1 MPAKIYFD
9 EYNPS
14 SDQARPEDVRKSL
27 SGLDYSPL
35 PKLTGRSVAMGL
47 LVSMGGLIFG
57 YDTGQISGFL
67 EMPSFLAEFGQTN
80 AQGQRYFS
88 NVRSGLIVSLLSIG
102 TLIGAL
108 CCAPIADKI
117 GRRIS
122 ITIGSGVVTVGFL
135 VQITATTAW
144 YQIMIGRF
152 IAGLGVGMLS
162 LLVPMY
168 LAETAPPWI
177 RGALVCSYQLFITA
191 GILIAA
197 LFNFAT
203 VSTIPNSPASWK
215 IVVGL
220 GFIWTVGL
228 GVGIL
233 FFPETPRYD
242 MKMDKRELAAK
253 TLCRVYGAATPN
265 HFAVYT
271 QLEEIQKR
279 LVIDQQMA
287 SDSTA
292 EELKAMWNAPRVP
305 YRVLLGILLQMFQQL
320 TGANFFFYFGTV
332 IFRSVSI
339 SSFVTQIILNA
350 INFVSAFGGLYLV
363 EYYGRRP
370 SLILGAIWMFICL
383 LIFASVGH
391 FKLNLDDPQ
400 STKGAGIVLIV
411 FACLFIVGFATTWGP
426 MVWAIQAE
434 LFPSRFRAKGMAM
447 STASNWIWNFCIG
460 FFTPFIFDAIGFE
473 YGYVFAACNFVAAL
487 LVFFCVIEGK
497 NRTLEEVDT
506 MYVEHVKPWKST
518 EWKAPSA
525 QEMRRIRREAG
536 EDVSLDDEEP
546 EKIVGDGASAEAT
559 GIDHLEHA

>member
-1 MPAKIYFD
+1 MLGYIYFD
-9 EYNPS
+9 VFNPA
-14 SDQARPEDVRKSL
+14 SDKQRPEDVRPSL

-35 PKLTGRSVAMGL
+35 PKMTGRSVAMGL

-67 EMPSFLAEFGQTN
+67 EMPSFLAAFGQTN
-80 AQGQRYFS
+80 DQGQRYFS
-88 NVRSGLIVSLLSIG
+88 NVRAGLIVSLLSIG

-108 CCAPIADKI
+108 AGAPIADRI

-122 ITIGSGVVTVGFL
+122 ISVASGVVTVGFI
-135 VQITATTAW
+135 VQISASTEW

-152 IAGLGVGMLS
+152 VAGLGVGMLS

-168 LAETAPPWI
+168 LAETAAPWV

-203 VSTIPNSPASWK
+203 VSTIPDSPACWR

-220 GFIWTVGL
+220 GFIWVVAL
-228 GVGIL
+228 GCGIL
-233 FFPETPRYD
+233 LFPETPRYD
-242 MKMDKRELAAK
+242 MKMDKRDLAAQ
-253 TLCRVYGAATPN
+253 TLCRVYGAPTPN

-271 QLEEIQKR
+271 QLEEIEKR
-279 LVIDQQMA
+279 LLIDRQEA
-287 SDSTA
+287 SDSTLD
-292 EELKAMWNAPRVP
+292 EFKAMWNAPRVP
-305 YRVLLGILLQMFQQL
+305 YRVLLGMLLQMFQQM

-350 INFVSAFGGLYLV
+350 INFVSAFGGIYLV
-363 EYYGRRP
+363 EFYGRRP
-370 SLILGAIWMFICL
+370 SLILGSIWMFICL
-383 LIFASVGH
+383 MVFASVGH

-400 STKGAGIVLIV
+400 STKGAGVVLIV

-434 LFPSRFRAKGMAM
+434 LFPQRFRAKGMAM

-460 FFTPFIFDAIGFE
+460 FFTPFIFNAIGFD

-487 LVFFCVIEGK
+487 LIYFFVIEGK

-506 MYVEHVKPWKST
+506 MYIEHVKPWKST

-525 QEMRRIRREAG
+525 QEMRAVRRRAG
-536 EDVSLDDEEP
+536 ERDDGLEKTLTDDVR
-546 EKIVGDGASAEAT
+546 VGAVTGA
-559 GIDHLEHA
+559 EHQEHV

>member
-1 MPAKIYFD
+1 MQGKVYFD
-9 EYNPS
+9 AYNPS
-14 SDQARPEDVRKSL
+14 SDQQRPEDVRKSL

-67 EMPSFLAEFGQTN
+67 EMPSFLDAFGQTN
-80 AQGQRYFS
+80 GQGQKFFS
-88 NVRSGLIVSLLSIG
+88 NVRAGLIVSLLSIG

-108 CCAPIADKI
+108 AGAPIADKI

-122 ITIGSGVVTVGFL
+122 ISIGAGVVTVGF
-135 VQITATTAW
+135 VIQISASTAW

-152 IAGLGVGMLS
+152 VAGLGVGMLS

-203 VSTIPNSPASWK
+203 VSTIPNSPACWR
-215 IVVGL
+215 IIVGL
-220 GFIWTVGL
+220 GWIWTLAL
-228 GVGIL
+228 GIGIM

-242 MKMDKRELAAK
+242 MKMDKRELAAQ
-253 TLCRVYGAATPN
+253 TLCRVYGAPSTN

-279 LVIDQQMA
+279 LIIDRQMA
-287 SDSTA
+287 SDSTMQ
-292 EELKAMWNAPRVP
+292 EIKAMWDAPRVP
-305 YRVLLGILLQMFQQL
+305 YRVLLGVLLQMFQQM

-370 SLILGAIWMFICL
+370 SLIIGSIWMFICL
-383 LIFASVGH
+383 MIFASVGH

-400 STKGAGIVLIV
+400 STKGAGVILIV

-434 LFPSRFRAKGMAM
+434 LFPSRYRAKGMAL

-460 FFTPFIFDAIGFE
+460 FFTPFIFNAIGFD

-487 LVFFCVIEGK
+487 LIFFFVIEGK

-525 QEMRRIRREAG
+525 QEMRRMRRQAG
-536 EDVSLDDEEP
+536 EDVDDEA
-546 EKIVGDGASAEAT
+546 EKVAVDGSGSGIGT
-559 GIDHLEHA
+559 GADHREHA